1 MSNIIKSR
9 GDGKTQCASD
19 GKRTFL
25 KLSGAALAALAV
37 SGTAIDALA
46 SGENAFFSIPIAPQG
61 STGSAVDLGSG
72 DTGVLNYAYALE
84 QLEAA
89 FYTQAVGSP
98 YSNMSAQER
107 QILTDL
113 RDHEIVH
120 REFLK
125 TALGAGAIPGLTPN
139 FGKIKFNNRNS
150 VLKTAQTFED
160 LGVSAYNG
168 AGKLLT
174 NPDFL
179 LLAGKIVSV
188 EARHA
193 AAIRDLLKPRSNN
206 FSPKAFDPALDPA
219 TVLKAAA
226 PFIANTIT
234 ANNLPRS

>member
-25 KLSGAALAALAV
+25 KLSGSALAALAV

-72 DTGVLNYAYALE
+72 DTGILNYAYALE

-98 YSNMSAQER
+98 YANMSGQER

-125 TALGAGAIPGLTPN
+125 TALGAGAIPALTPN
-139 FGKIKFNNRNS
+139 FGKIKFNDRKS
-150 VLKTAQTFED
+150 VLKTAQVFED

-168 AGKLLT
+168 AGQLLT
-174 NPDFL
+174 NPEFL

-193 AAIRDLLKPRSNN
+193 AAIRDLLKPRSDS
-206 FSPKAFDPALDPA
+206 FAPDPLDGARSPSEVLALA
-219 TVLKAAA
+219 G
-226 PFIANTIT
+226 PFISTKISGD
-234 ANNLPRS
+234 NLPKS